1 MSKIIE
7 ITTLKQLF
15 ELSSGGGGSVQG
27 YSSPVGKKEEDNK
40 MIKREELVTE
50 QKLRSYIRNKIQN
63 NINEQKQKQ
72 LNEEQ
77 QLRQIIRSLLKESD
91 ISDVHPHR
99 STGINVLED
108 LLKKMIP
115 TVRTDYKRLTTS
127 LEQRESFRAHFMNAI
142 KKSLLPSL
150 VNDKFVQ
157 GGEGASGMMLS
168 QPEDDGVTDIA
179 PKPEFEAEVDDMAE
193 VRWSGNDTD
202 FNGKRD
208 DELEEQFEDE
218 LLEAEIDIA
227 IEDDPDPA
235 KKIDAGLG
243 DEEPDEEEEF
253 ASGLE
258 ATGLDAT
265 GRNMAFTSFKKVQQ
279 YILDAYD
286 LLRDPKDKKV
296 FVDYLITNMKL
307 YLDKFEDELATG
319 GEEVTTPEYEKA
331 KGI

>member
-1 MSKIIE
+1 MSNIIE

-15 ELSSGGGGSVQG
+15 ELSSMGGGSVQG
-27 YSSPVGKKEEDNK
+27 YSLPIGDKEEDK

-50 QKLRSYIRNKIQN
+50 QMLRSYIKDRIKN
-63 NINEQKQKQ
+63 NLNEQKLR
-72 LNEEQ
+72 LNEEAV
-77 QLRQIIRSLLKESD
+77 LRQIVRSVLQESD

-127 LEQRESFRAHFMNAI
+127 KAQRDSFRAHFVNAI
-142 KKSLLPSL
+142 KKSLMPSL
-150 VNDKFVQ
+150 VNDRFAQ
-157 GGEGASGMMLS
+157 GGEVDTGMMLS
-168 QPEDDGVTDIA
+168 EPEDDGVTDI
-179 PKPEFEAEVDDMAE
+179 PPEPEFEVGVDDAVE
-193 VRWSGNDTD
+193 
-202 FNGKRD
+202 
-208 DELEEQFEDE
+208 DEFDADLEDE
-218 LLEAEIDIA
+218 LLEADIDIA

-235 KKIDAGLG
+235 KKVDAGLE
-243 DEEPDEEEEF
+243 DDKPNEEEEF

-258 ATGLDAT
+258 SQELDPT

-307 YLDKFEDELATG
+307 YLDKFEDELTTG

>member
-7 ITTLKQLF
+7 ITTLKQLV
-15 ELSSGGGGSVQG
+15 ELSSAGGGAVQG
-27 YSSPVGKKEEDNK
+27 YAGDEE

-50 QKLRSYIRNKIQN
+50 QKLRSYIREKIKKTL
-63 NINEQKQKQ
+63 NERPTQQ
-72 LNEEQ
+72 LNEEAA
-77 QLRQIIRSLLKESD
+77 LRKIIRSVIAEADVSD
-91 ISDVHPHR
+91 IHPHR

-127 LEQRESFRAHFMNAI
+127 KDQRDSFRAHFINAI

-150 VNDKFVQ
+150 ANAQ
-157 GGEGASGMMLS
+157 ASAEDGMMLAE
-168 QPEDDGVTDIA
+168 PEDDGVVDISQE
-179 PKPEFEAEVDDMAE
+179 PEFEAGVDAAVE
-193 VRWSGNDTD
+193 
-202 FNGKRD
+202 D
-208 DELEEQFEDE
+208 DLGDEFEDE
-218 LLEAEIDIA
+218 LLEQEIDIA

-235 KKIDAGLG
+235 KKVDAGLDD
-243 DEEPDEEEEF
+243 DEPNEEEEF
-253 ASGLE
+253 ASGVE
-258 ATGLDAT
+258 DQNLDAT

-286 LLRDPKDKKV
+286 LLRDSKDKKI

-307 YLDKFEDELATG
+307 YLDKFEDELQNTV
-319 GEEVTTPEYEKA
+319 EEPTTPEYEQA

>member
-15 ELSSGGGGSVQG
+15 ELSSMGIGAVQG
-27 YSSPVGKKEEDNK
+27 TAGEDK

-72 LNEEQ
+72 LNEEVM
-77 QLRQIIRSLLKESD
+77 LRQVIRSLLKESD

-157 GGEGASGMMLS
+157 GGGIDSGMMLS

-193 VRWSGNDTD
+193 VWSGNDTD

-307 YLDKFEDELATG
+307 YLDKFEDELSGTL
-319 GEEVTTPEYEKA
+319 EPTTPEYEKA

>member
-1 MSKIIE
+1 MSNIIE

-15 ELSSGGGGSVQG
+15 ELSSMGGGSVQG
-27 YSSPVGKKEEDNK
+27 YSLPIGDKEEDK

-50 QKLRSYIRNKIQN
+50 QMLRSYIKDRIKN
-63 NINEQKQKQ
+63 NLNEQKLR
-72 LNEEQ
+72 LNEEAV
-77 QLRQIIRSLLKESD
+77 LRQIVRSVLQESD

-127 LEQRESFRAHFMNAI
+127 KAQRDSFRAHFVNAI
-142 KKSLLPSL
+142 KKSLMPSL
-150 VNDKFVQ
+150 VNDRFAQ
-157 GGEGASGMMLS
+157 GGEVDTGMMLS
-168 QPEDDGVTDIA
+168 EPEDDGVTDI
-179 PKPEFEAEVDDMAE
+179 PPEPEFEVGVDDAVE
-193 VRWSGNDTD
+193 
-202 FNGKRD
+202 
-208 DELEEQFEDE
+208 DEFDADLEDE
-218 LLEAEIDIA
+218 LLEADIDIA

-235 KKIDAGLG
+235 KKVDAGLE
-243 DEEPDEEEEF
+243 DDKPDEEEEF

-258 ATGLDAT
+258 SQELDPT

-307 YLDKFEDELATG
+307 YLDKFEDELTTG

>member
-1 MSKIIE
+1 MSNIIE

-15 ELSSGGGGSVQG
+15 ELSSMGGGSVQG
-27 YSSPVGKKEEDNK
+27 YSLPIGDKEEDK

-50 QKLRSYIRNKIQN
+50 QMLRSYIKDRIKN
-63 NINEQKQKQ
+63 NLNEQKLR
-72 LNEEQ
+72 LNEEAV
-77 QLRQIIRSLLKESD
+77 LRQIVRSVLQESD

-127 LEQRESFRAHFMNAI
+127 KAQRDSFRAHFVNAI
-142 KKSLLPSL
+142 KKSLMPSL
-150 VNDKFVQ
+150 VNDRFAQ
-157 GGEGASGMMLS
+157 GGEVDTGMMLS
-168 QPEDDGVTDIA
+168 EPEDDGVTDI
-179 PKPEFEAEVDDMAE
+179 PPEPEFEVGVDDAVE
-193 VRWSGNDTD
+193 
-202 FNGKRD
+202 
-208 DELEEQFEDE
+208 DEFDADLEDE
-218 LLEAEIDIA
+218 LLEADIDIA

-235 KKIDAGLG
+235 KKVDAGLE
-243 DEEPDEEEEF
+243 DDKPNEEEEF

-258 ATGLDAT
+258 SQELDPT

>member
-1 MSKIIE
+1 MSNIIE

-15 ELSSGGGGSVQG
+15 ELSSMGGGAVQG
-27 YSSPVGKKEEDNK
+27 YSLPVGDKEEDK

-50 QKLRSYIRNKIQN
+50 QMLRSYIKERIKS
-63 NINEQKQKQ
+63 NINEQKLR
-72 LNEEQ
+72 LNEEAV
-77 QLRQIIRSLLKESD
+77 LRQIIRSVLQESD

-127 LEQRESFRAHFMNAI
+127 KAQRDSFRAHFVNAI
-142 KKSLLPSL
+142 KKSLMPSL
-150 VNDKFVQ
+150 VNDRFAQ
-157 GGEGASGMMLS
+157 GGEVDTGMMLAE
-168 QPEDDGVTDIA
+168 PEDDGVTDI
-179 PKPEFEAEVDDMAE
+179 PPEPEFEAGVDDAVE
-193 VRWSGNDTD
+193 DD
-202 FNGKRD
+202 FD
-208 DELEEQFEDE
+208 ADLEDE

-235 KKIDAGLG
+235 KKVDAGLE
-243 DEEPDEEEEF
+243 DDKPDEEEEF

-258 ATGLDAT
+258 GQELDPT

-286 LLRDPKDKKV
+286 LLRDPQDKKV

>member
-7 ITTLKQLF
+7 ITTFKQLF

-27 YSSPVGKKEEDNK
+27 YSLPIGDKEEDK

-63 NINEQKQKQ
+63 NLNEQKQR
-72 LNEEQ
+72 LNEEAI
-77 QLRQIIRSLLKESD
+77 LRQIIRSILQESD

-127 LEQRESFRAHFMNAI
+127 KSQRDSFRAHFVNAI
-142 KKSLLPSL
+142 KKSLMPSL
-150 VNDKFVQ
+150 VNDKFTQ
-157 GGEGASGMMLS
+157 GSEIDTGMMLAA
-168 QPEDDGVTDIA
+168 PEGDEVTDL
-179 PKPEFEAEVDDMAE
+179 PPEPEFEASVDNSVE
-193 VRWSGNDTD
+193 
-202 FNGKRD
+202 
-208 DELEEQFEDE
+208 DEFDGDFEDE

-243 DEEPDEEEEF
+243 DDEPDEEEEF
-253 ASGLE
+253 ATGLE
-258 ATGLDAT
+258 GQELDPT

>member
-7 ITTLKQLF
+7 ITTFKQLV
-15 ELSSGGGGSVQG
+15 ELSSMAGGSVQG
-27 YSSPVGKKEEDNK
+27 YSLPIGDKEDKE

-50 QKLRSYIRNKIQN
+50 QKLRSYIREKIKKTLNKHSTQ
-63 NINEQKQKQ
+63 Q
-72 LNEEQ
+72 LNEEVA
-77 QLRQIIRSLLKESD
+77 LRKIIRSVIAEADVSD
-91 ISDVHPHR
+91 IHPHR

-127 LEQRESFRAHFMNAI
+127 KDQRDSFRAHFINAI

-150 VNDKFVQ
+150 ANAKATTDA
-157 GGEGASGMMLS
+157 EAGMMLAE
-168 QPEDDGVTDIA
+168 PEDDGVVEI
-179 PKPEFEAEVDDMAE
+179 PQEPEFEAGVDTAVE
-193 VRWSGNDTD
+193 
-202 FNGKRD
+202 D
-208 DELEEQFEDE
+208 DLGDEFEDE
-218 LLEAEIDIA
+218 LLEQEIDIA

-235 KKIDAGLG
+235 KKVDAGLDD
-243 DEEPDEEEEF
+243 DEPNEEEEF
-253 ASGLE
+253 ASGVQDQN
-258 ATGLDAT
+258 LDAT

-286 LLRDPKDKKV
+286 LLRDPKDKKT

-307 YLDKFEDELATG
+307 YLDKFEDELQAAV
-319 GEEVTTPEYEKA
+319 EEPTTPEYEQA

>member
-15 ELSSGGGGSVQG
+15 ELSSMASGAVAGFS
-27 YSSPVGKKEEDNK
+27 KDDD
-40 MIKREELVTE
+40 MITREEMVTE
-50 QKLRSYIRNKIQN
+50 QKLRSYIREKIKKSLNKQTS
-63 NINEQKQKQ
+63 QQ
-72 LNEEQ
+72 LNEEA
-77 QLRQIIRSLLKESD
+77 QLRKIIRSIISEADVSD
-91 ISDVHPHR
+91 IHPHR

-127 LEQRESFRAHFMNAI
+127 QDQRDSFRAHFVNAI

-150 VNDKFVQ
+150 ANAQAVPG
-157 GGEGASGMMLS
+157 GGEIEKGMMLAE
-168 QPEDDGVTDIA
+168 PEDDGVTDV
-179 PKPEFEAEVDDMAE
+179 PEQPEFEAEVDS
-193 VRWSGNDTD
+193 VTDTD
-202 FNGKRD
+202 IDVG
-208 DELEEQFEDE
+208 DEFEDE
-218 LLEAEIDIA
+218 LLEQEIEIA
-227 IEDDPDPA
+227 IDDEPDPE
-235 KKIDAGLG
+235 KKLDAGLDD
-243 DEEPDEEEEF
+243 DEPNEEEEF

-258 ATGLDAT
+258 DQELDAT

-286 LLRDPKDKKV
+286 LLRDPKDKKI

-307 YLDKFEDELATG
+307 YLDKFEDELQNTVD
-319 GEEVTTPEYEKA
+319 EPTTPEYEQA

>member
-1 MSKIIE
+1 MSNIIE

-15 ELSSGGGGSVQG
+15 ELSSMGGGSVQG
-27 YSSPVGKKEEDNK
+27 YSLPIGDKEEDK

-50 QKLRSYIRNKIQN
+50 QMLRSYIKDRIKN
-63 NINEQKQKQ
+63 NLNEQKLR
-72 LNEEQ
+72 LNEEAV
-77 QLRQIIRSLLKESD
+77 LRQIVRSVLQESD

-127 LEQRESFRAHFMNAI
+127 KAQRDSFRAHFVNAI
-142 KKSLLPSL
+142 KKSLMPSL
-150 VNDKFVQ
+150 VNDRFAQ
-157 GGEGASGMMLS
+157 GGEVDTGMMLS
-168 QPEDDGVTDIA
+168 EPEDDGVTDI
-179 PKPEFEAEVDDMAE
+179 PPEPEFEVGVDDAVE
-193 VRWSGNDTD
+193 
-202 FNGKRD
+202 
-208 DELEEQFEDE
+208 DEFDADLEDE
-218 LLEAEIDIA
+218 LLEADIDIA

-235 KKIDAGLG
+235 KKVDAGLE
-243 DEEPDEEEEF
+243 DDKPNEEEEF
-253 ASGLE
+253 ATGLE
-258 ATGLDAT
+258 GQELDPT

>member
-1 MSKIIE
+1 MSNIIE

-15 ELSSGGGGSVQG
+15 ELSSMGGGSVQG
-27 YSSPVGKKEEDNK
+27 YSLPIGDKEEDK

-50 QKLRSYIRNKIQN
+50 QMLRSYIKDRIKN
-63 NINEQKQKQ
+63 NLNEQKLR
-72 LNEEQ
+72 LNEEAV
-77 QLRQIIRSLLKESD
+77 LRQIVRSVLQESD

-127 LEQRESFRAHFMNAI
+127 KAQRDSFRAHFVNAI
-142 KKSLLPSL
+142 KKSLMPSL
-150 VNDKFVQ
+150 VNDRFAQ
-157 GGEGASGMMLS
+157 GGEVDTGMMLS
-168 QPEDDGVTDIA
+168 EPEDDGVTDI
-179 PKPEFEAEVDDMAE
+179 PPEPEFEVGVEDAVE
-193 VRWSGNDTD
+193 
-202 FNGKRD
+202 
-208 DELEEQFEDE
+208 DEFDADLEDE
-218 LLEAEIDIA
+218 LLEADIDIA

-235 KKIDAGLG
+235 KKVDAGLE
-243 DEEPDEEEEF
+243 DDKPNEEEEF

-258 ATGLDAT
+258 SQELDPT

-307 YLDKFEDELATG
+307 YLDKFEDELTTG